1 MSCLIE
7 TIEHVISLFT
17 YIVLDDAMIYAG
29 KTNNQLKFLS
39 DGDKRQNKY
48 SFLCIKKTQV
58 TGN

>member
-39 DGDKRQNKY
+39 DDDKTNIHFY
-48 SFLCIKKTQV
+48 A
-58 TGN
+58 